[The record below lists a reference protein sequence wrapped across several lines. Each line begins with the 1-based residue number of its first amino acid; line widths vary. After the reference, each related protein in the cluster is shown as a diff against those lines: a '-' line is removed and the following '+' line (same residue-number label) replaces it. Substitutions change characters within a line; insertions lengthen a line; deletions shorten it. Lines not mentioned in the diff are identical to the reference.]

1 MSKTKKALIIT
12 GAVLGVLA
20 LIAGIVAG
28 CCALFALAVEDDFT
42 FIEYDGSKGGDR
54 IHFLNVGSS
63 DAILLE
69 SEGKFAL
76 VDCGEDSDN
85 PRGFK
90 GLELT
95 GYEDFVVDYLN
106 EFCADEDGQIY
117 LDFII
122 GTHAHSDH
130 LGGFDTVLSQENVH
144 LERAYL
150 KRYYEDRIKDSEVEY
165 WDNKEVYE
173 QTVAAQDDALLAE
186 EWAKAEE
193 YNENL
198 AGDPVHDPFVP
209 GSGYA
214 LPDNYLDVLNID
226 GVMGRITIPKIGV
239 DLPIYH
245 GTDAET
251 LEKGVGHIESTSL
264 PIGGEYRHAVLTGHR
279 GLPSA
284 ELFTRL
290 DELEP
295 GDQFYLHVL
304 DATLAYQV
312 DQILTVE
319 PQELETLVA
328 EPGQD
333 YVTLVTCTP
342 YGINTHRMLVR
353 GARIPYVPEAEQSTQ
368 ATAAHLLGGE
378 TTTRYFLIGIL
389 FGIGLLYLFI
399 AVLLGYRLLHSTAKG
414 ENHHA

>member
-1 MSKTKKALIIT
+1 MQLRSIAPIAAALT
-12 GAVLGVLA
+12 LFLGGA
-20 LIAGIVAG
+20 
-28 CCALFALAVEDDFT
+28 AVFC
-42 FIEYDGSKGGDR
+42 YP
-54 IHFLNVGSS
+54 
-63 DAILLE
+63 AI
-69 SEGKFAL
+69 S
-76 VDCGEDSDN
+76 N
-85 PRGFK
+85 
-90 GLELT
+90 
-95 GYEDFVVDYLN
+95 YLN
-106 EFCADEDGQIY
+106 QKNQ
-117 LDFII
+117 
-122 GTHAHSDH
+122 TRVVQH
-130 LGGFDTVLSQENVH
+130 
-144 LERAYL
+144 
-150 KRYYEDRIKDSEVEY
+150 
-165 WDNKEVYE
+165 YE
-173 QTVAAQDDALLAE
+173 QTVTAQDDALLAE

-245 GTDAET
+245 GTDAEK

-353 GARIPYVPEAEQSTQ
+353 GTRVPYVPEAEQSTQ
-368 ATAAHLLGGE
+368 AAAAHLLGGE

>member
-28 CCALFALAVEDDFT
+28 SCALFALAVEDDFT
-42 FIEYDGSKGGDR
+42 FIGYDGSKGGDR

-150 KRYYEDRIKDSEVEY
+150 KRYYEDRIKDSEVED

-173 QTVAAQDDALLAE
+173 QTVTAVQAQGAELIQDLEGVSFTFGNYKITIFNGQEASPDDKVGE
-186 EWAKAEE
+186 
-193 YNENL
+193 NENSLAVLVEKDGYRVFL
-198 AGDPVHDPFVP
+198 AGD
-209 GSGYA
+209 
-214 LPDNYLDVLNID
+214 LNNID
-226 GVMGRITIPKIGV
+226 GDEKRIAPEVGKVNVLKLGHHGYAGSSSYSFVSTLKPEFTIQTTGNPANVSVQVAVTMINKA
-239 DLPIYH
+239 PIYSSVKH
-245 GTDAET
+245 NGIILDITDV
-251 LEKGVGHIESTSL
+251 KNVK
-264 PIGGEYRHAVLTGHR
+264 
-279 GLPSA
+279 
-284 ELFTRL
+284 LF
-290 DELEP
+290 DN
-295 GDQFYLHVL
+295 
-304 DATLAYQV
+304 
-312 DQILTVE
+312 VE
-319 PQELETLVA
+319 
-328 EPGQD
+328 
-333 YVTLVTCTP
+333 
-342 YGINTHRMLVR
+342 I
-353 GARIPYVPEAEQSTQ
+353 
-368 ATAAHLLGGE
+368 
-378 TTTRYFLIGIL
+378 
-389 FGIGLLYLFI
+389 
-399 AVLLGYRLLHSTAKG
+399 
-414 ENHHA
+414 

>member
-1 MSKTKKALIIT
+1 MQLRSIAPIAAALT
-12 GAVLGVLA
+12 LFLGGA
-20 LIAGIVAG
+20 
-28 CCALFALAVEDDFT
+28 AVFC
-42 FIEYDGSKGGDR
+42 YP
-54 IHFLNVGSS
+54 
-63 DAILLE
+63 AI
-69 SEGKFAL
+69 S
-76 VDCGEDSDN
+76 N
-85 PRGFK
+85 
-90 GLELT
+90 
-95 GYEDFVVDYLN
+95 YLN
-106 EFCADEDGQIY
+106 QKNQ
-117 LDFII
+117 
-122 GTHAHSDH
+122 TRVVQH
-130 LGGFDTVLSQENVH
+130 
-144 LERAYL
+144 
-150 KRYYEDRIKDSEVEY
+150 
-165 WDNKEVYE
+165 YE

>member
-1 MSKTKKALIIT
+1 MQLRSIAPV
-12 GAVLGVLA
+12 AAALA
-20 LIAGIVAG
+20 LFVGGA
-28 CCALFALAVEDDFT
+28 AVFC
-42 FIEYDGSKGGDR
+42 YP
-54 IHFLNVGSS
+54 
-63 DAILLE
+63 AI
-69 SEGKFAL
+69 S
-76 VDCGEDSDN
+76 N
-85 PRGFK
+85 
-90 GLELT
+90 
-95 GYEDFVVDYLN
+95 YLN
-106 EFCADEDGQIY
+106 QKNQ
-117 LDFII
+117 
-122 GTHAHSDH
+122 TRVVQH
-130 LGGFDTVLSQENVH
+130 
-144 LERAYL
+144 
-150 KRYYEDRIKDSEVEY
+150 
-165 WDNKEVYE
+165 YE
-173 QTVAAQDDALLAE
+173 QTVTAQDDALLAE

-353 GARIPYVPEAEQSTQ
+353 GTRVPYVPEAEESTQ
-368 ATAAHLLGGE
+368 AAAAHLLGGE